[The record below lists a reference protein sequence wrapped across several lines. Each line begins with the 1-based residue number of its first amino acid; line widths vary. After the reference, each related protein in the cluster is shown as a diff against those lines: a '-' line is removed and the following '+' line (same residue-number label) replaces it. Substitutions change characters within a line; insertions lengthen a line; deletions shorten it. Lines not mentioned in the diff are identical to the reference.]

1 MNETTWERYGAAS
14 GLAFVVLFMLSV
26 FIVPMPPHIDA
37 STGSIAAYFSSHAKA
52 LLLTEVLTAFS
63 TMAFLWF
70 LGHLRHVMQRA
81 ESGHEELSP
90 IVMVSGV
97 ALAGFALMSSM
108 PSAIM
113 AFMAHRGDVLAGNS
127 VRMLWDWGQVGGAF
141 VTMALGLFLMVGS
154 MAMVRKE
161 MVASWLGWAGMVL
174 AVLCWIDGIILFFQ
188 QTYSSFDNALG
199 MVALIGFAVWMAV
212 ASITMLQ
219 RPEVVRHAT
228 MAKASPVAG

>member
-14 GLAFVVLFMLSV
+14 GLAFVVLFMLST
-26 FIVPMPPHIDA
+26 FIVPMPPHLDA
-37 STGSIAAYFSSHAKA
+37 STGSVAAYFTSHAKA

-63 TMAFLWF
+63 VMAFLWF

-81 ESGHEELSP
+81 EAGHEELSP
-90 IVMVSGV
+90 IVMVAGV
-97 ALAGFALMSSM
+97 ALAALGVMSSL
-108 PSAIM
+108 PTAIM
-113 AFMAHRGDVLAGNS
+113 AFMAHRGDALAGS
-127 VRMLWDWGQVGGAF
+127 MVRMMWDWGQVGGAF
-141 VTMALGLFLMVGS
+141 LTLSLGLFLMVAS

-161 MVASWLGWAGMVL
+161 MVASWLGWAGMLL

-199 MVALIGFAVWMAV
+199 YIALLGFALWMAV
-212 ASITMLQ
+212 ASISMLQ
-219 RPEVVRHAT
+219 RPEAVRHAA

>member
-37 STGSIAAYFSSHAKA
+37 STGSVAAYFSSHAKA
-52 LLLTEVLTAFS
+52 LLLTGVLGAFAM
-63 TMAFLWF
+63 MAFLWF

-81 ESGHEELSP
+81 EAGHEELSP
-90 IVMVSGV
+90 IVMVAGV
-97 ALAGFALMSSM
+97 ALAGISVLAGM
-108 PSAIM
+108 PTAIM
-113 AFMAHRGDVLAGNS
+113 AFMAHRGDALAAGTVRMMWDWSQAGN
-127 VRMLWDWGQVGGAF
+127 AF
-141 VTMALGLFLMVGS
+141 LTLSLGLFLMVGS

-161 MVASWLGWAGMVL
+161 MVASWLGWAGMIL
-174 AVLCWIDGIILFFQ
+174 AALCWIDGIILFFQ
-188 QTYSSFDNALG
+188 QSYSSFDNAFG
-199 MVALIGFAVWMAV
+199 MVVLLGFALWMAV

-219 RPEVVRHAT
+219 RPEVVRHAA

>member
-26 FIVPMPPHIDA
+26 FIVPMPPHLDA
-37 STGSIAAYFSSHAKA
+37 STGSVAAYFMSHSKV

-63 TMAFLWF
+63 VMAFLWF

-90 IVMVSGV
+90 IVMVAGV
-97 ALAGFALMSSM
+97 ALAGFALMSAVPTS
-108 PSAIM
+108 IL
-113 AFMAHRGDVLAGNS
+113 AFMAHRGDALAGS
-127 VRMLWDWGQVGGAF
+127 TVRMMWDWNQVGVAF
-141 VTMALGLFLMVGS
+141 LTLTLGLFLMVAS

-161 MVASWLGWAGMVL
+161 MVATWLGWGGMAL
-174 AVLCWIDGIILFFQ
+174 AALCWIDGIVLFFQ

-199 MVALIGFAVWMAV
+199 LVALLGFALWMAV
-212 ASITMLQ
+212 ASISMLQ
-219 RPEVVRHAT
+219 RPEVVRHAA

>member
-14 GLAFVVLFMLSV
+14 GLAFVVLFMLST
-26 FIVPMPPHIDA
+26 FIVPMPPHLDA
-37 STGSIAAYFSSHAKA
+37 STGSVAAYFTSHAKA

-63 TMAFLWF
+63 VMAFLWF

-81 ESGHEELSP
+81 EAGHEELSP
-90 IVMVSGV
+90 IVMVAGV
-97 ALAGFALMSSM
+97 ALAALGVMSSL
-108 PSAIM
+108 PTAIM
-113 AFMAHRGDVLAGNS
+113 AFMAHRGDALAGS
-127 VRMLWDWGQVGGAF
+127 LVRMMWDWGQVGVAF
-141 VTMALGLFLMVGS
+141 LTLSLGLFLMVAS

-161 MVASWLGWAGMVL
+161 MVASWLGWAGMLL

-199 MVALIGFAVWMAV
+199 YVALLGFALWMAV
-212 ASITMLQ
+212 ASISMLQ
-219 RPEVVRHAT
+219 RPEAVRHAA

>member
-26 FIVPMPPHIDA
+26 FIVPMPPHLDA
-37 STGSIAAYFSSHAKA
+37 STGSVTAYFASHTKA
-52 LLLTEVLTAFS
+52 LLLTEVLSAFAM
-63 TMAFLWF
+63 MAFLWF

-97 ALAGFALMSSM
+97 ALAGLSILSAM
-108 PSAIM
+108 PFAIM
-113 AFMAHRGDVLAGNS
+113 AFMAHRGDALAGGT
-127 VRMLWDWGQVGGAF
+127 VRMLWDWYQVGDAF
-141 VTMALGLFLMVGS
+141 LTLALGLFVIVAS

-161 MVASWLGWAGMVL
+161 MVAEWLGWAGMAL
-174 AVLCWIDGIILFFQ
+174 AVLCWIDGIVLFFQ
-188 QTYSSFDNALG
+188 QSYSSLDNALG
-199 MVALIGFAVWMAV
+199 MVVLLGFALWMAL

-219 RPEVVRHAT
+219 RPESVRHAAI
-228 MAKASPVAG
+228 AKASPVAG

>member
-14 GLAFVVLFMLSV
+14 GLAFVVLFMLST
-26 FIVPMPPHIDA
+26 FIVPMPPHLDA
-37 STGSIAAYFSSHAKA
+37 STGSVAAYFTSHAKA

-63 TMAFLWF
+63 VMAFLWF

-90 IVMVSGV
+90 IVMVAGV
-97 ALAGFALMSSM
+97 ALAALGVMSSL
-108 PSAIM
+108 PTAIM
-113 AFMAHRGDVLAGNS
+113 AFMAHRGDALAGS
-127 VRMLWDWGQVGGAF
+127 MVRMMWDWGQVGGAF
-141 VTMALGLFLMVGS
+141 LTLSLGLFLMVAS

-161 MVASWLGWAGMVL
+161 MVASWLGWAGMLL

-199 MVALIGFAVWMAV
+199 YVALLGFALWMAV
-212 ASITMLQ
+212 ASISMLQ
-219 RPEVVRHAT
+219 RPEAVRHAA